1 MQDAT
6 FATGMEAF
14 RAVAKTCDVEC
25 FHQPNVKFHRLGCNK
40 SRGQNHG
47 VCDGVCMRLLAILAA
62 CVTSLVPG
70 AAALADQ
77 EIRAVRFG
85 GDEARTRVVVE
96 TSQPGE
102 FRAYTLDGVS
112 TRLVVD
118 LPVSSWDV
126 PGLEAG
132 EGMGTGLVD
141 GFRFFN
147 NSSSSSRIVF
157 ELDHPA
163 MVDSQFALEPAPN
176 SNNYRI
182 VVDLARTSEQAFRDS
197 AGVQPVASTMDSLIA
212 ERVEAVY
219 VPPARERRVIVLDA
233 GHGGHDPGA
242 SGRGGTHERDVTLSA
257 ARELRRQL
265 ESTGR
270 YEVYLTR
277 DTDVFLS
284 LQQRVQVAADVRAD
298 LFLSIHADS
307 VPTNRNARGAAV
319 YTLNDRAENR
329 ARNRALQSASHSDE
343 VDVNNILVSL
353 ELREKRNQSSAFA
366 EVLLEH
372 LGDSG
377 PLLNNPHRQENFYV
391 LLDSRVPAVLLEMG
405 FLSNSTDERNLNSA
419 SHRRRQMEAVTRGID
434 DYFATRGDMG
444 EYPEAANAPIRAR

>member
-1 MQDAT
+1 MQHSSPEGKSFT
-6 FATGMEAF
+6 PLE
-14 RAVAKTCDVEC
+14 KTLDVED
-25 FHQPNVKFHRLGCNK
+25 FHQLNVKFHRLGCDK

-47 VCDGVCMRLLAILAA
+47 VCDGVGMRVLAILAA
-62 CVTSLVPG
+62 CCASLVSG

-77 EIRAVRFG
+77 EVRAVRFG

-118 LPVSSWDV
+118 LPTSSWHV

-132 EGMGTGLVD
+132 EGVGTGLVD

-147 NSSSSSRIVF
+147 NSASSSRIVF

-163 MVDSQFALEPAPN
+163 MIDSQFSLEPAPN
-176 SNNYRI
+176 SSNYRI
-182 VVDLARTSEQAFRDS
+182 VVDLARTSERAFRETS
-197 AGVQPVASTMDSLIA
+197 GVQPVANTIDTLIA

-219 VPPARERRVIVLDA
+219 VPPARERRVIVIDA

-242 SGRGGTHERDVTLSA
+242 IGQGGTYERDVALAA
-257 ARELRRQL
+257 ARELRDQL
-265 ESTGR
+265 EATGR
-270 YEVYLTR
+270 YEIVLTR
-277 DTDVFLS
+277 DRDVFLS
-284 LQQRVQVAADVRAD
+284 LQERVQVAADVRAD

-329 ARNRALQSASHSDE
+329 ARNRALRSANHSE
-343 VDVNNILVSL
+343 EADVNNILVSL

-372 LGDSG
+372 LGDAG
-377 PLLNNPHRQENFYV
+377 PLLSNPHRQENFYV
-391 LLDSRVPAVLLEMG
+391 LLDSRVPAVLFEMG
-405 FLSNSTDERNLNSA
+405 FLSNATDERNLNSP
-419 SHRRRQMEAVTRGID
+419 SHRRRQMAAVTQGID

-444 EYPEAANAPIRAR
+444 EYPESANTPIRAR